1 MPICQVYMR
10 CLTLKVET
18 TNLNFKV
25 KKTIDSGYSKLDL
38 KNNQGLIA
46 ANPNNQDSLI
56 IKKLTNV
63 TYKDSLCCK
72 QEVLIIFR
80 KIDNIKEN
88 REVIAKKVKKMIIQK
103 EDK

>member
-1 MPICQVYMR
+1 
-10 CLTLKVET
+10 
-18 TNLNFKV
+18 
-25 KKTIDSGYSKLDL
+25 
-38 KNNQGLIA
+38 
-46 ANPNNQDSLI
+46 
-56 IKKLTNV
+56 V

>member
-38 KNNQGLIA
+38 KNN
-46 ANPNNQDSLI
+46 
-56 IKKLTNV
+56 
-63 TYKDSLCCK
+63 
-72 QEVLIIFR
+72 
-80 KIDNIKEN
+80 
-88 REVIAKKVKKMIIQK
+88 
-103 EDK
+103 